1 MGIIKFFDLS
11 LDWLDRKT
19 NRFFSH
25 FSSITDFGFD
35 LVYWSTLGWFRRKS
49 FPRRE
54 IFKQM
59 SGTGVDTLPIIGMVS
74 FLVGL
79 TLVLQSIFVLARSG
93 QEDLV
98 GGIVAIS
105 MTRELGPLITAI
117 IFTGRVGAA
126 YTAELGTMKI
136 SEEILA
142 LETMAIN
149 PIAYLGAPRLLSG
162 LFVMPALT
170 IFSIFI
176 GMFASFLVGTVFYGI
191 STIGF
196 DFVIKSFLD
205 AKDIWFGI
213 AKSFAFGI
221 IIVIVSCYKGFIVE
235 GGGEQV
241 GKATMEAVVMCLVSI
256 IFGDALFTL
265 IYNIMF

>member
-1 MGIIKFFDLS
+1 MNILKSIDNS
-11 LDWLDRKT
+11 LNWLDRKT
-19 NRFFSH
+19 NRFFSN

-35 LVYWSTLGWFRRKS
+35 LLYWSTFGWFRRKS
-49 FPRRE
+49 FPRRD

-59 SGTGVDTLPIIGMVS
+59 STTGVDTLPIIGLVS
-74 FLVGL
+74 LLIGL
-79 TLVLQSIFVLARSG
+79 TLVLQTIFVLARSG

-117 IFTGRVGAA
+117 IFAGRVGAA

-149 PIAYLGAPRLLSG
+149 PISYLGAPRLISG
-162 LFVMPALT
+162 LVVMPALT
-170 IFSIFI
+170 IFANFI
-176 GMFASFLVGTVFYGI
+176 GMFASFFVATVFYGI
-191 STIGF
+191 SRIGY
-196 DFVIKSFLD
+196 DFVVKSFLD
-205 AKDIWFGI
+205 AGDIWFGVI
-213 AKSFAFGI
+213 KSLAFGI
-221 IIVIVSCYKGFIVE
+221 IIVIVSCYKGFTVD

-241 GKATMEAVVMCLVSI
+241 GKATMEAVVVCLVSI
-256 IFGDALFTL
+256 IFGDAIFTL
-265 IYNIMF
+265 IYNILY